1 MEIEMFA
8 IYKKEMRSYFTNPI
22 GYIFVGVFL
31 AFSALLCCYTTV
43 LQKSYDTSTYF
54 TLMVYAFVIL
64 IPLLTMRLF
73 SEERKMRTEQLL
85 LTAPVTLTGMVMGK
99 YLAALSLFLGCV
111 AVSCVNLVPLYIIAA
126 AERGSVGHDTTN
138 IGPVT
143 GEIVGCLIG
152 LILIGAAFIAIGTLI
167 SSLCE
172 NQLAAAVITVAV
184 VIGFIGI
191 GIFSSFI
198 DIYAVRLVLSWISVT
213 GRFNTFAKGIFDIGA
228 SIYFASLAFI
238 FLFLTVRVYEKRRWS

>member
-1 MEIEMFA
+1 MFA

-22 GYIFVGVFL
+22 GYIFTGVFL
-31 AFSALLCCYTTV
+31 VFSAILCCITT
-43 LQKSYDTSTYF
+43 LWQKSYDTSTYF
-54 TLMVYAFVIL
+54 TWMIYAFVIL

-99 YLAALSLFLGCV
+99 FLAAISLFLGCV
-111 AVSCVNLVPLYIIAA
+111 AVSLINLIPLYVIAA
-126 AERGSVGHDTTN
+126 AERGAQDVDTSY

-143 GEIVGCLIG
+143 AEIVGCLIG
-152 LILIGAAFIAIGTLI
+152 LVLVGAAFAAIGTFI

-172 NQLAAAVITVAV
+172 NQLAAAVITMAV
-184 VIGFIGI
+184 VVAFAGI
-191 GIFSSFI
+191 GIISSFI
-198 DIYAVRLVLSWISVT
+198 DVYWIRLVLSWISIT
-213 GRFNTFAKGIFDIGA
+213 ARFNNFARGIFDIGA
-228 SIYFASLAFI
+228 VIYFASLIFV

>member
-1 MEIEMFA
+1 MENIMFA

-22 GYIFVGVFL
+22 GYVFTGIFL
-31 AFSALLCCYTTV
+31 AFSALLCCYTTL
-43 LQKSYDTSTYF
+43 LQKSYDTSAYF
-54 TLMVYAFVIL
+54 TAMVYAFVIL

-73 SEERKMRTEQLL
+73 SEEKKMRTEQLL

-111 AVSCVNLVPLYIIAA
+111 AVSCVNLIPLYVIASV
-126 AERGSVGHDTTN
+126 EKGNVGHDTTN

-152 LILIGAAFIAIGTLI
+152 LVLIGAAFIAIGTFI

-172 NQLAAAVITVAV
+172 NQLASAVICVAV
-184 VIGFIGI
+184 IVGFIGI

-198 DIYAVRLVLSWISVT
+198 DVYAVRLVLSWISVT
-213 GRFNTFAKGIFDIGA
+213 GRFNTFAKGVFDIGA
-228 SIYFASLAFI
+228 AVYLASLS
-238 FLFLTVRVYEKRRWS
+238 FLFVFLTVRVYEKRRWS